1 VRQPWNAVGCGSG
14 LSESDLELV
23 RSKSLPCGRKR
34 KVAPSLGPATRAAR
48 SKCLL
53 LAVESGG
60 RAIASGKTAL
70 KALLL
75 LLMLMMHTHHACLG
89 LRISS

>member
-1 VRQPWNAVGCGSG
+1 MFSAYGAYPEKERRAATWNAAGCGSG

-53 LAVESGG
+53 LAVESEG
-60 RAIASGKTAL
+60 RGIASGK
-70 KALLL
+70 
-75 LLMLMMHTHHACLG
+75 
-89 LRISS
+89 RQR

>member
-1 VRQPWNAVGCGSG
+1 VRQATWNAAGCGSG

-23 RSKSLPCGRKR
+23 RSKLLPCGRKR
-34 KVAPSLGPATRAAR
+34 KAAPSLGPATRTAR

-60 RAIASGKTAL
+60 RGHVFALEEASLAPVDESQQ
-70 KALLL
+70 
-75 LLMLMMHTHHACLG
+75 H
-89 LRISS
+89 